1 MVALPERTSAARMNV
16 NGHGREQGGPIG
28 MPMLTQ
34 GPRLKA
40 RTPAVVLLLGILVLA
55 LFLAAIPVGRAD
67 APIVT
72 TNPDASRTVTW
83 TFSAADSLAL
93 QNVELNGGQAVL
105 PWEAGTV
112 AWTSPAQ
119 FLANASRNVNMTS
132 GPSGL
137 ELRSDSTNH
146 VPNGDFGSASN
157 WMFANG
163 PTGQVTAT
171 REVASQDAI
180 FAYNTGADWNTFDD
194 LTGWISSSP
203 PNAFSGISL
212 DTVNK
217 MQGAAA
223 MDMTL
228 NISSGASW
236 ASALYTGAVNWSA
249 WDNLVVWINAIDVNP
264 PLSFNITATVGVSLR
279 TTPAI
284 SLTQGWNEVAVDLT
298 GLGNAQERQS
308 LQDIRFRVNGLNVP
322 TTQLYFDYAT
332 LGTAHTLDES
342 SAITQ
347 LIMKSIPTT
356 ASPGSGYLSFDWSWV
371 NVSGVVSASA
381 SASLSGSAGT
391 VDVAFGH
398 GSAGTWQ
405 HFGADV
411 SSVSAGTGNYTL
423 SLQLRVVVN
432 NVSASHA
439 NLRLDN
445 VSLEWP
451 NRRNGTYESIA
462 IPLALSS
469 EFDNVTWGANVPQP
483 GTLASFRL
491 RTGNGTNPGTASWS
505 PWQTWTSGG
514 EYIASLPGADHFQIR
529 VDFNTTN
536 ASLSPSLSSVFVDAR
551 HRASSGTIISDVF
564 TPLPDFLRWRSFN
577 ATSTGAPGTTIT
589 FLAGDNSSLAPVPPS
604 GSLAAVQGRP
614 LRWRADLSTVNGL
627 ETPGL
632 VRIRAT
638 YEFLG
643 PADHVQLTWHPSLD
657 VEVGQSIA
665 FAASVVDAGGHP
677 LNASI
682 IWSTTD
688 RLGHV
693 DNAGTYVAGSVGDWF
708 VNATVAGSGQ
718 FASARVNVRPMNLLQ
733 AALYPY
739 GLVAAIVLGGAYTGY
754 EVWVRRAFAI
764 DDVFL
769 ISKEGRLMMHNT
781 RRMRADRDEDILSAM
796 LTAILS
802 FLTDF
807 DHEENGD
814 LKRFQLGGKTA
825 LLQRG
830 KNAYLA
836 AVYSGRVPRWSEKDL
851 RRFMDDLER
860 RFGEVFARWSG
871 DPQDLQ
877 GLKEFSDRF
886 VSRLRYRPA
895 RNEGRAS

>member
-40 RTPAVVLLLGILVLA
+40 ETAVVVPLLGILILA
-55 LFLAAIPVGRAD
+55 LFLSAIPVGRAD
-67 APIVT
+67 APIVI

-83 TFSAADSLAL
+83 TFGAASSLTL
-93 QNVELNGGQAVL
+93 QNVELNGGRAVL
-105 PWEAGTV
+105 PWQAETV

-119 FLANASRNVNMTS
+119 FLANASLNVNMSS
-132 GPSGL
+132 GPRGL

-146 VPNGDFGSASN
+146 VANGDFGSASN
-157 WMFANG
+157 WTFASG
-163 PTGQVTAT
+163 PTGQVTAS
-171 REVASQDAI
+171 REAAPQDAI
-180 FAYNTGADWNTFDD
+180 FAYNNGADWDTFDQ
-194 LTGWISSSP
+194 LTDWIWSSP
-203 PNAFSGISL
+203 PSTVGGISL
-212 DTVNK
+212 ETVNK
-217 MQGAAA
+217 VQGLGS
-223 MDMTL
+223 MGMTL

-236 ASALYTGAVNWSA
+236 VSALHSGTVNWSA
-249 WDNLVVWINAIDVNP
+249 WDHLVVWINATDVNP
-264 PLSFNITATVGVSLR
+264 PLSFNITATVGVSPR

-284 SLTQGWNEVAVDLT
+284 PLTQGWNEVAVNLT
-298 GLGNAQERQS
+298 GLGSVQERQS
-308 LQDIRFRVNGLNVP
+308 LGNVRFRVNGLNVP
-322 TTQLYFDYAT
+322 TTQMYFDYAT
-332 LGTAHTLDES
+332 LGTAHSLNES
-342 SAITQ
+342 AAITQ
-347 LIMKSIPTT
+347 RIKKSIPTT
-356 ASPGSGYLSFDWSWV
+356 AAPGSGYLSFDWSWV
-371 NVSGVVSASA
+371 NLSGVASARA

-391 VDVAFGH
+391 VDAPFGY

-411 SSVSAGTGNYTL
+411 SSISADTGNYTL
-423 SLQLRVVVN
+423 SFQLRVLVN

-451 NRRNGTYESIA
+451 NRGNGTFESIA
-462 IPLALSS
+462 IPLPLSS
-469 EFDNVTWGANVPQP
+469 EFDNVTWGATVPS
-483 GTLASFRL
+483 GTLAALRL
-491 RTGNGTNPGTASWS
+491 RTGNGTNPGSPSWS
-505 PWQTWTSGG
+505 PWQTWIKGG
-514 EYIASLPGADHFQIR
+514 HYIVSLPGADHFQIR

-536 ASLSPSLSSVFVDAR
+536 ASLSPSLSSVFVDVR
-551 HRASSGTIISDVF
+551 HRAPSGTILSDVF

-577 ATSTGAPGTTIT
+577 ATWTGAVGTAIA

-614 LRWRADLSTVNGL
+614 LRWRADLSTGNGL
-627 ETPGL
+627 QTPGL

-643 PADHVQLTWHPSLD
+643 PADHVQLTWSPSLD

-665 FAASVVDAGGHP
+665 FSASVVDAGGHP

-718 FASARVNVRPMNLLQ
+718 FGSARVNVRPMNLLQ

-739 GLVAAIVLGGAYTGY
+739 GLVAAIVLGGAYVGY
-754 EVWVRRAFAI
+754 AGWVRRAFAI